1 MNGVIL
7 LHGLVR
13 PRKKLG
19 DIKSVA
25 LIDLCTLTVDV
36 IHNSIL
42 EDKRGWGMHTKYLNR
57 SSLVMKSFSDSL

>member
-1 MNGVIL
+1 MNGIIL
-7 LHGLVR
+7 LHGFVC

-25 LIDLCTLTVDV
+25 LIDLCTLIIDV
-36 IHNSIL
+36 SHNGIL